1 MNYLLN
7 SLFFFFFFFSSTA
20 FSESDPALGNQPGLI
35 FQDWTTI
42 SSTLELR
49 RATSSFNMG
58 ENFEGKSSSSNLDLL
73 VGLNLSPWSYG
84 LFLGYGLENF
94 SVSKKNYNYFEG
106 SENKERAG
114 VYTSYKFNSSFYL
127 SGKWTIYQELN
138 LKNFS
143 CEEYFYDK
151 WTNVYDHTE
160 TLNKNVKFR
169 GQEYE
174 IGAGYHFSQVISASI
189 SYFSTAYFTKS
200 AIKAEDHTFEI
211 QSNYTITNNV
221 PARLDQSGIIFS
233 LAIKLY

>member
-49 RATSSFNMG
+49 RATSSFTMG

-73 VGLNLSPWSYG
+73 VGLNLSSWSYG
-84 LFLGYGLENF
+84 IFLGYGLESF
-94 SVSKKNYNYFEG
+94 TVSKKNYNYFEG

-143 CEEYFYDK
+143 CEEYFYDLSS
-151 WTNVYDHTE
+151 VYDHTE

-189 SYFSTAYFTKS
+189 SYFSTTYFTKS
-200 AIKAEDHTFEI
+200 AVKKEDHNAEI
-211 QSNYTITNNV
+211 QNNFIITNNV